1 MVSSSIIPFSSC
13 LQSFPASRSFPT
25 SPKFASCGQ
34 TIGAS
39 ASASVLPM
47 NNHGWSPFGFTGL
60 ISLLSKGLSRLSSS
74 TTIQKHR
81 FLYAHSSLWT
91 NTHIPFLITS
101 LADYWKNHSL
111 SIGTFVGNVIPLL
124 FNTPSSSII
133 TFLPRSRCVFIS
145 WLQSPLAVIT
155 VLNCSLLPPRR
166 DAPPCPSAPRGS
178 ASPFKGPVLVRLLPG
193 FSPPPTP

>member
-1 MVSSSIIPFSSC
+1 MSPRTIYFRVLDKSPVSGPGRGPLSC
-13 LQSFPASRSFPT
+13 NKP
-25 SPKFASCGQ
+25 
-34 TIGAS
+34 
-39 ASASVLPM
+39 SV
-47 NNHGWSPFGFTGL
+47 
-60 ISLLSKGLSRLSSS
+60 
-74 TTIQKHR
+74 
-81 FLYAHSSLWT
+81 WT
-91 NTHIPFLITS
+91 NSHITFLITS
-101 LADYWKNHSL
+101 LANYWKNHSL

-166 DAPPCPSAPRGS
+166 DAPPCPSAARGS